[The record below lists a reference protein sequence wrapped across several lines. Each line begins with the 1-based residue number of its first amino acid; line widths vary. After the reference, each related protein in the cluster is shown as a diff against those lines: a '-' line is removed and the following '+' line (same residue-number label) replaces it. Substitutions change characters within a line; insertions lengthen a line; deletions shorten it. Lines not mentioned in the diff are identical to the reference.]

1 MNAERPEPDGTV
13 VCEGRVRPEWI
24 DVNEHMNVAY
34 YVLAFDQGVDALWA
48 RFGVTDAYIRDGLG
62 STFAVESH
70 ISWKRELRLDDPY
83 LITSQVLAYDA
94 KRIHQFMRMYHAGQ
108 SYVAATAEWMNLH
121 VDLGERRVTPWPAEI
136 LENLA
141 AYVATQPCKSRPPDV
156 GSRIGV
162 RAPYWSVEDYSW

>member
-1 MNAERPEPDGTV
+1 MNAQRPELDGAV

-48 RFGVTDAYIRDGLG
+48 SFGVTEAYIRDGRG

-70 ISWKRELRLDDPY
+70 ISWKRELRLAEPY
-83 LITSQVLAYDA
+83 LITSQVLAYDG
-94 KRIHQFMRMYHAGQ
+94 KRIHQFMRMYHAEEHFL
-108 SYVAATAEWMNLH
+108 AATAEWMNLH
-121 VDLGERRVTPWPAEI
+121 VDLGARRVTPWPPEI

-141 AYVATQPCKSRPPDV
+141 AYVAAQPCEARPAEA
-156 GSRIGV
+156 GGRIRV
-162 RAPYWSVEDYSW
+162 HSPYWSIEDYGG